1 MKNKC
6 NIIIGAL
13 YRHPHDNHDMFYSKL
28 NSFLE
33 KNHQKYQLILCGDT
47 NINTDSLNTKTVV
60 KDYKNMLMA
69 NGCINL
75 INRYTRIATNINGQT
90 SKTVIDHII
99 TNINTNQINSG
110 VLYYHVSDHLPVFS
124 IFDLNVGRQR
134 YQHKLEKRIYNK
146 AGKSKFISLMER
158 SVQNFLNS
166 PDIASD
172 PESTLREFI
181 AEIKSIED
189 KAFPLCKMSRKRAKK
204 YRKPWMTS
212 GIFKSMNTRDRL
224 FREQLGKND
233 EDLSKAYR
241 KYRNKL
247 NRTIEKAEDMD
258 LFNSFENIV
267 DNPKKVWCKINT
279 KFLHKKTLW
288 KCFTFRTERWP

>member
-1 MKNKC
+1 MLGGKG
-6 NIIIGAL
+6 I
-13 YRHPHDNHDMFYSKL
+13 S
-28 NSFLE
+28 
-33 KNHQKYQLILCGDT
+33 T
-47 NINTDSLNTKTVV
+47 N
-60 KDYKNMLMA
+60 Y
-69 NGCINL
+69 
-75 INRYTRIATNINGQT
+75 
-90 SKTVIDHII
+90 
-99 TNINTNQINSG
+99 
-110 VLYYHVSDHLPVFS
+110 
-124 IFDLNVGRQR
+124 
-134 YQHKLEKRIYNK
+134 IYNK

-212 GIFKSMNTRDRL
+212 GILKSMNTRDRL

-288 KCFTFRTERWP
+288 KYFAFGTERWP